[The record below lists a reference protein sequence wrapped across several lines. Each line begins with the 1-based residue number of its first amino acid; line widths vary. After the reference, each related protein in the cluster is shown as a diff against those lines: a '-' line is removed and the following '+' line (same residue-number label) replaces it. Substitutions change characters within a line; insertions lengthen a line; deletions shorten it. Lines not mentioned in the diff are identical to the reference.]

1 MPKFLTPDI
10 IAREALMVLRN
21 NAVMANLVH
30 RDYSSEF
37 VGKVGD
43 TITIRK
49 PASFEAKEFNGN
61 IEVQDANE
69 TGVPVKMDKLLD
81 VSFSVTS
88 AQLSMEIEDFSKQLL
103 EPAMQAFGNKVDA
116 LLLALKADVTHTVPA
131 SGDIRNDVI
140 DARGF
145 LTKAAA
151 PLTDRRFVYDTDT
164 ETKLLKTDLFVSA
177 EKVGDEGTALR
188 EASLGRKYGMDFF
201 VDQNADTAGVAGM
214 AFHKNAFALVTRPL
228 ELPLGAAKAAIVDYD
243 GFGLRVVQD
252 YDITTKTDTISID
265 MVCGVKTLDANL
277 AAIID
282 GTAEAAIMDEEQPA
296 AYDPNNGEGTDNGA
310 NAGE

>member
-1 MPKFLTPDI
+1 MKFLTPQI

-30 RDYSSEF
+30 RDYSDEF
-37 VGKVGD
+37 VNGVGD

-49 PASFEAKEFNGN
+49 PANFEAKEFEGE
-61 IEVQDANE
+61 IELQDSQE
-69 TGVPVKMDKLLD
+69 GGIPVKMDKHLD
-81 VSFSVTS
+81 VSFAVTTK
-88 AQLSMEIEDFSKQLL
+88 QLSMEIEDFSEQLL
-103 EPAMQAFGNKVDA
+103 VPAMQAFADKVDKYLLGLKEDVVNKV
-116 LLLALKADVTHTVPA
+116 PA
-131 SGDIRNDVI
+131 TGNVRDDVI
-140 DARGF
+140 DARAY

-151 PLTDRRFVYDTDT
+151 PLTNRRFVYDTDT
-164 ETKLLKTDLFVSA
+164 ETKLLKTDLFTSA

-188 EASLGRKYGMDFF
+188 EASLGRKYGMDFY

-214 AFHKNAFALVTRPL
+214 AFHKNAFAFVTRPL
-228 ELPLGAAKAAIVDYD
+228 ALPNGASNAAIVDYD
-243 GFGLRVVQD
+243 GFGLRVIQG
-252 YDITTKTDTISID
+252 YNMTTKTDTISID
-265 MVCGVKTLDANL
+265 MVCGVKTMDANL
-277 AAIID
+277 AAVID